1 MFWFLLVVGE
11 CCGDCVLVG
20 VGALG
25 VWWLDGVRKDVV
37 VSVSMAVYTGL
48 LIAAVAVLADSE

>member
-1 MFWFLLVVGE
+1 MLRSSLARWTQ
-11 CCGDCVLVG
+11 VLRSNGRADG
-20 VGALG
+20 VG